1 MVRIGILGAGA
12 IAGTMADTIRRMNAA
27 GNNSVSLYAVASRN
41 QEKAEAF
48 AKKEGVEKAFGSYEA
63 MLADD
68 ALDLVYIATP
78 HSHHYEH
85 IKLCL
90 EHGKHVLCEK
100 AFTVNAAQARE
111 VCTLAEQKGLL
122 LTEAIWT
129 RYQPMRTMIS
139 ELLASGIVGEARM
152 LTANL
157 GYAITGK
164 ERIILP
170 ELAGGALLDV
180 GVYTLNFADMVF
192 GQPDSVQAVCQK
204 SDLGVDLQDS
214 YTLLYKDGRMAVLCA
229 GTTGISDRYGII
241 HCTKGFVQ
249 VENINNP
256 QKISVYDSSYRLIK
270 ELPCPAP
277 LTGYEYEVQE
287 AADAITA
294 GRTECASMP
303 HADTVRIMEL
313 MDSIRAQFGLRYPCE

>member
-270 ELPCPAP
+270 ELPCPAQ